1 MHISICCSV
10 TDQFYSVLVI
20 EILLLRKLHLFY
32 INPLITRQNEKKYYT
47 PQLRFHR
54 LRINAVLQ
62 ASGPSNARI
71 GIEGSNYGGGFVM
84 EYKGYSSYD
93 FDEDEE

>member
-1 MHISICCSV
+1 M
-10 TDQFYSVLVI
+10 
-20 EILLLRKLHLFY
+20 
-32 INPLITRQNEKKYYT
+32 KKNYYT

-71 GIEGSNYGGGFVM
+71 GIGGSNYGGGFVM
-84 EYKGYSSYD
+84 ESKGYSSYD